1 MKVQLMMGERDA
13 QDPRIALATVGST
26 IEASRRAKS
35 NVYNHAVYLQMVA
48 GLYTHTAREASETGR
63 TLSMKQSYDL
73 QAVAGLRTW
82 RQSRRSEWPDSC
94 LDSGGCPRQSKT
106 GRHQAG

>member
-48 GLYTHTAREASETGR
+48 GLRTRQESE
-63 TLSMKQSYDL
+63 
-73 QAVAGLRTW
+73 
-82 RQSRRSEWPDSC
+82 
-94 LDSGGCPRQSKT
+94 
-106 GRHQAG
+106 